1 MPKIL
6 AVPLRLTLGTDVDAA
21 EMVDAMGAI
30 HVTCPVDDIVIDGD
44 NNIIATPAY
53 MQETSIA
60 EVAKGIDK
68 LVESVLEFI
77 P

>member
-1 MPKIL
+1 M
-6 AVPLRLTLGTDVDAA
+6 
-21 EMVDAMGAI
+21 
-30 HVTCPVDDIVIDGD
+30 TCPVDDIVIDGD
-44 NNIIATPAY
+44 NNIITTPAY

-68 LVESVLEFI
+68 LVARVLEFI